1 MSVLA
6 KLHRRILLAIIV
18 GALIYLGMS
27 VYVDLDQMFDAFT
40 SFDWRYLPLIFLM
53 SFLNYSI
60 RFFKW
65 DFYLRQ
71 IDVHLSRADSL
82 RIYFSGYIMT
92 VSPGRVGE
100 VLKSYLLKKIHGTPI
115 SRSAPIVIAERYTDF
130 IGMVVLAFIGVNAY
144 RFGDESFRWKMMIMS
159 FVLICVFLV
168 LTGYRPLAKRVIR
181 LAERLPLFSRFAM
194 KIETAFDSIQTLV
207 APKSLLYGTVNSVV
221 SWFCECIGFYLVLRG
236 FGLTDN
242 PSVNVMSTI
251 FIYAFSTII
260 GAISMLPGGL
270 GVVEG
275 GLTGLLTVIK
285 VPKNLAVAVT
295 LIIRMATMWF
305 AVLIGIV
312 VLSLNQNRFEGVEEY
327 LDGKAEE
334 EEL

>member
-1 MSVLA
+1 MSILG
-6 KLHRRILLAIIV
+6 KLQRRILLAII
-18 GALIYLGMS
+18 LGVV
-27 VYVDLDQMFDAFT
+27 VYFAMTVYADLDQLVGAFKG
-40 SFDWRYLPLIFLM
+40 FDWRYLPLVFLM
-53 SFLNYSI
+53 TFLNYSI

-65 DFYLRQ
+65 DFYLKQ

-100 VLKSYLLKKIHGTPI
+100 VLKSYLLKKTDGTRI

-130 IGMVVLAFIGVNAY
+130 IGMVILAFIGVNAY
-144 RFGDESFRWKMMIMS
+144 RFGDESFRWKMMTVS

-181 LAERLPLFSRFAM
+181 LAERLPYFSRFAI
-194 KIETAFDSIQTLV
+194 KIETAFDSIQTLL
-207 APKSLLYGTVNSVV
+207 APKSLLYGTLNSVV

-236 FGLTDN
+236 FGLTDH
-242 PSVNVMSTI
+242 PSINVMSAV
-251 FIYAFSTII
+251 FIYAFTTIL

-285 VPKNLAVAVT
+285 IPKNLAVAVT

-312 VLSLNQNRFEGVEEY
+312 VLSWNQKRFEGVEQY
-327 LDGKAEE
+327 LDGDVGEE
-334 EEL
+334 